1 MDRIFRLNTKI
12 ALAIFVVV
20 DLVCVGMGM
29 GVPILCILLGFFV
42 GWYIAQR
49 ATIAAA
55 NVKDVLWKVLA
66 YALLTSTFTF
76 VVMSVIWGRT
86 IVMLFDPS
94 ADFQNFGHPFI
105 LYDPKISFVG
115 WLVLMILISPFLQ
128 LLTTI
133 FGSYL
138 TLLHWLRGNKQEQ
151 ISKWESSG
159 HPLIHFPSAA
169 QIEQKE
175 ILCQTEANEPTRPH
189 GGSAAS
195 LRPLY

>member
-169 QIEQKE
+169 QIEQ
-175 ILCQTEANEPTRPH
+175 
-189 GGSAAS
+189 
-195 LRPLY
+195 